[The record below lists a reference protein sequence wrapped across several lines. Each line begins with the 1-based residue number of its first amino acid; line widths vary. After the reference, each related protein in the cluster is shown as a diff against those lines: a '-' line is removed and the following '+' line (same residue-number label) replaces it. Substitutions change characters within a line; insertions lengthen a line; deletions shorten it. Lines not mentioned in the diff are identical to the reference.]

1 MESGKDG
8 NYAIN
13 LRART
18 VDGQLGPVRTVGR
31 TSVAR
36 NVPQMLR
43 VGDKLMLAWTD
54 EINDLSKVVSVE
66 VPIIG
71 FYD

>member
-1 MESGKDG
+1 
-8 NYAIN
+8 
-13 LRART
+13 
-18 VDGQLGPVRTVGR
+18 
-31 TSVAR
+31 
-36 NVPQMLR
+36 
-43 VGDKLMLAWTD
+43 MLAWTD